1 MKRLFKIILL
11 LSFFLNPPFA
21 LSETP
26 EPLGIIKS
34 ITEKVLNRVES
45 DQEKLKDNPGEMY
58 NLVSDLIFPNF
69 DFAYVHRKLIV
80 QDLTHTSC
88 SSSYESSIDNTSSH
102 SDTQNHI
109 HALTQCPF

>member
-34 ITEKVLNRVES
+34 ITDKVLNRVES
-45 DQEKLKDNPGEMY
+45 DKEKLKDNPGEMY

-69 DFAYVHRKLIV
+69 DFAVMSRFVLGSYWDSAEVKQKVNL
-80 QDLTHTSC
+80 LTSFGNC
-88 SSSYESSIDNTSSH
+88 
-102 SDTQNHI
+102 
-109 HALTQCPF
+109 